1 MRPLN
6 RPMFKMGGPVKEGIM
21 DGIRE
26 PKADGGT
33 IGGGTIVGQDV
44 GKGRT
49 GFFLPLLVAGGA
61 TAARFLAPRAIA
73 AGLRSFGRGVATK
86 PTAFQPATTGIMS
99 KLPQFIQRSL
109 PTGRFRQTTN
119 VPGQG
124 NVLTEAQIKA
134 GMLPTAGTLSRTRA
148 LLDPKRLGM
157 AVRENPFLALSTP
170 TLAFETARIGVPLAQ
185 EALKGFA
192 KFVVPGERF
201 DPFKPEKPE
210 EIVKKSNVGQV
221 GKKGEDTKVEKTGTD
236 ANQFDDDGTKKSTSV
251 ERLLK
256 GIVKRARVTAGADTA
271 IETGR
276 QLRTGE
282 MSIKDPTK
290 VIDIASEKFDKVS
303 DIQSKVDLARIENE
317 LKKQQIAA
325 QAAATDKY
333 LAASKATGKP
343 VDFVARK
350 TLGIPISISETTA
363 IFEKAQPGFTKTNE
377 GTQIV
382 AKEWADTEGINYQ
395 GSLGGDDDLKKAN
408 KIEEFKL
415 NPESFIL
422 EKIEELDGNDGI
434 YTFGT
439 QIYEYTNGVVKRL
452 R

>member
-33 IGGGTIVGQDV
+33 IGGGVIEGRPA

-49 GFFLPLLVAGGA
+49 GFNIINLLKAAAPIFTRQGA
-61 TAARFLAPRAIA
+61 KSIGT
-73 AGLRSFGRGVATK
+73 GLATK
-86 PTAFQPATTGIMS
+86 PSTFQPATTGIMS
-99 KLPQFIQRSL
+99 RLPQFIQRNL

-134 GMLPTAGTLSRTRA
+134 GMIGTPGKLSRTQA

-157 AVRENPFLALSTP
+157 AIRENPFTALSTP
-170 TLAFETARIGVPLAQ
+170 TLAFETARIGGPI
-185 EALKGFA
+185 ALDAAKGFA
-192 KFVVPGERF
+192 NFVVPGERF

-221 GKKGEDTKVEKTGTD
+221 GKKGADTKVEKTGTD

-251 ERLLK
+251 DRLLK
-256 GIVKRARVTAGADTA
+256 SVVKRARTDAAADTA
-271 IETGR
+271 IKFGQ
-276 QLRTGE
+276 QLRTGQA
-282 MSIKDPTK
+282 SIKDPSS
-290 VIDIASEKFDKVS
+290 VIDVASGEFDKVS
-303 DIQSKVDLARIENE
+303 DLQKKVDLARIENE
-317 LKKQQIAA
+317 LKKQQIKE
-325 QAAATDKY
+325 QALATDKY
-333 LAASKATGKP
+333 IRAASATGKP

-350 TLGIPISISETTA
+350 SLGIPTSISETTA

-382 AKEWADTEGINYQ
+382 AKEWADTEGINFQ

-422 EKIEELDGNDGI
+422 EKIEELDGNDGL
-434 YTFGT
+434 YVFGT
-439 QIYEYTNGVVKRL
+439 NVFEYNNGVVKKIKN
-452 R
+452 

>member
-49 GFFLPLLVAGGA
+49 GYAIPLLAGIPA
-61 TAARFLAPRAIA
+61 ALTAARVAIPAATRSVASRLPAFLRPTAPTVTGGG
-73 AGLRSFGRGVATK
+73 GLR
-86 PTAFQPATTGIMS
+86 TASEYAKTRMAPQTTLEKFRSIPFVSKDPLLMGLSGPAGTGIGGKILS
-99 KLPQFIQRSL
+99 GLKSTAKYSL
-109 PTGRFRQTTN
+109 TTPTGLI
-119 VPGQG
+119 G
-124 NVLTEAQIKA
+124 TELFFSPVRKTAKA
-134 GMLPTAGTLSRTRA
+134 LFG
-148 LLDPKRLGM
+148 D
-157 AVRENPFLALSTP
+157 
-170 TLAFETARIGVPLAQ
+170 
-185 EALKGFA
+185 
-192 KFVVPGERF
+192 
-201 DPFKPEKPE
+201 DKPE

-221 GKKGEDTKVEKTGTD
+221 GKKGTDTKVEKTGTD
-236 ANQFDDDGTKKSTSV
+236 ANQFDDTGTKKDTSV

-256 GIVKRARVTAGADTA
+256 GVVKRARRDAGADTA
-271 IETGR
+271 IEAGR

-282 MSIKDPTK
+282 MSIKDPTR

-303 DIQSKVDLARIENE
+303 DLQSKVDLARIENE
-317 LKKQQIAA
+317 LKKQQIKE
-325 QAAATDKY
+325 QALATDKY
-333 LAASKATGKP
+333 IRASAATGKP

-350 TLGIPISISETTA
+350 SLGIPVSISETVA
-363 IFEKAQPGFTKTNE
+363 IFEKAQPGVTKTSE

-382 AKEWADTEGINYQ
+382 AKEWADTEGINFQ

-408 KIEEFKL
+408 KIDEFKL

-422 EKIEELDGNDGI
+422 EKIEELDGNDGL
-434 YTFGT
+434 YVFGT
-439 QIYEYTNGVVKRL
+439 NVFEYNNGVVKKIKN
-452 R
+452 

>member
-26 PKADGGT
+26 PEPRQGYFVGGVAST
-33 IGGGTIVGQDV
+33 LLSRIAPFLTKQGVRSIG
-44 GKGRT
+44 T
-49 GFFLPLLVAGGA
+49 GL
-61 TAARFLAPRAIA
+61 
-73 AGLRSFGRGVATK
+73 ATK
-86 PTAFQPATTGIMS
+86 PSTFQPATTGIMS
-99 KLPQFIQRSL
+99 KLPNFVQKML

-134 GMLPTAGTLSRTRA
+134 GMIGTPGTLSRTQA

-157 AVRENPFLALSTP
+157 AIRENPFTALSTP
-170 TLAFETARIGVPLAQ
+170 TLAFETARIGGPLAFG
-185 EALKGFA
+185 AAKGFA
-192 KFVVPGERF
+192 NFVVPGERF

-221 GKKGEDTKVEKTGTD
+221 GKKGGD
-236 ANQFDDDGTKKSTSV
+236 AVTPKDKDATNQFNDDGTKKDTSV

-271 IETGR
+271 IEVGR
-276 QLRTGE
+276 QFRTGE
-282 MSIKDPTK
+282 MSIKDPSGA
-290 VIDIASEKFDKVS
+290 IDVASEKFDKVS
-303 DIQSKVDLARIENE
+303 DLQSKVDLARIENE
-317 LKKQQIAA
+317 LKKQQIKE
-325 QAAATDKY
+325 QALATDKY
-333 LAASKATGKP
+333 IRAASATGKP

-350 TLGIPISISETTA
+350 TLGIPTSISETVA
-363 IFEKAQPGFTKTNE
+363 IFEKAQPGVTKTSE

-382 AKEWADTEGINYQ
+382 AKEWADTEGINFQ

-408 KIEEFKL
+408 KIDEFKL

-422 EKIEELDGNDGI
+422 EKIEELDGNNGL
-434 YTFGT
+434 YVFGT
-439 QIYEYTNGVVKRL
+439 NVFEYNNGVVKKIKN
-452 R
+452 

>member
-49 GFFLPLLVAGGA
+49 GFFLPALAGIPA
-61 TAARFLAPRAIA
+61 ALTAARVAI
-73 AGLRSFGRGVATK
+73 
-86 PTAFQPATTGIMS
+86 PTALRTAASRLPAF
-99 KLPQFIQRSL
+99 LR
-109 PTGRFRQTTN
+109 
-119 VPGQG
+119 
-124 NVLTEAQIKA
+124 
-134 GMLPTAGTLSRTRA
+134 PTAGQVTGGGGLRTASEYARTRMAPMSA
-148 LLDPKRLGM
+148 LEKFRSIPFVARDPLLMGLTGPTGSGLGGKILRG
-157 AVRENPFLALSTP
+157 VKGTVKYGLTSPTGLATS
-170 TLAFETARIGVPLAQ
+170 
-185 EALKGFA
+185 ALFFPGPQIAKGLF
-192 KFVVPGERF
+192 GG
-201 DPFKPEKPE
+201 DDKPE
-210 EIVKKSNVGQV
+210 EIVKKSSVGQV
-221 GKKGEDTKVEKTGTD
+221 GKKGEDTKVEKTGAD

-251 ERLLK
+251 DRLLK

-271 IETGR
+271 IEAGR

-282 MSIKDPTK
+282 MSIKDPSK

-317 LKKQQIAA
+317 LKKQQIKE
-325 QAAATDKY
+325 QAIATDKY
-333 LAASKATGKP
+333 LRASAATGKP

-350 TLGIPISISETTA
+350 TLGIPTSISETTA

-382 AKEWADTEGINYQ
+382 AKEWADTEGINFQ

-408 KIEEFKL
+408 KIDEFKL

-422 EKIEELDGNDGI
+422 EKIEELDGNDGL
-434 YTFGT
+434 YVFGT
-439 QIYEYTNGVVKRL
+439 NVFEYNNGVVKKIKN
-452 R
+452 

>member
-26 PKADGGT
+26 PEPRQGYF
-33 IGGGTIVGQDV
+33 V
-44 GKGRT
+44 
-49 GFFLPLLVAGGA
+49 GGA
-61 TAARFLAPRAIA
+61 ASTLLSRLAPFLTKQGVRSIGT
-73 AGLRSFGRGVATK
+73 GLATK
-86 PTAFQPATTGIMS
+86 PSTFQPATTGIMS
-99 KLPQFIQRSL
+99 KLPQFIQRNL

-134 GMLPTAGTLSRTRA
+134 GMIGTPGKLSRTQA

-157 AVRENPFLALSTP
+157 AIRENPFTALSTP
-170 TLAFETARIGVPLAQ
+170 TLLTNTATIGFPIVRDTA
-185 EALKGFA
+185 KGFLN
-192 KFVVPGERF
+192 FIVPGERF

-236 ANQFDDDGTKKSTSV
+236 ANQFDDDGTKKDTSV

-256 GIVKRARVTAGADTA
+256 GVVTRAKRDAAADTA
-271 IETGR
+271 IKFGQ
-276 QLRTGE
+276 QLRTGQA
-282 MSIKDPTK
+282 SIKDPSS
-290 VIDIASEKFDKVS
+290 VIDVASQEFDKVS

-317 LKKQQIAA
+317 LKKQQIKE
-325 QAAATDKY
+325 QALATDKY
-333 LAASKATGKP
+333 IAASKATGKP

-350 TLGIPISISETTA
+350 TLGIPTSISETTA

-422 EKIEELDGNDGI
+422 EKIEELDGNNGL
-434 YTFGT
+434 YVFGT
-439 QIYEYTNGVVKRL
+439 NVFEYNNGVVKKIKN
-452 R
+452 